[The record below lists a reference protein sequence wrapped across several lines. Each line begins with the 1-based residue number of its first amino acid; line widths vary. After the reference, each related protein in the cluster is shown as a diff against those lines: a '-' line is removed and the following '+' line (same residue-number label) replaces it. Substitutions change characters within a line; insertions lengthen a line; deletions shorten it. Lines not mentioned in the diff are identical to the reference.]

1 MPGKVPAQK
10 LADYYIT
17 FSSPEGYKELI
28 IKKDSLTNN
37 LKSLIND
44 NIFNIVSLS
53 QQLENKNKIENIKN
67 YVIAWAHD
75 VPLLTNSKSIKF
87 KSFLVSDFL
96 NYKFQGDNTQRTE
109 KNYIEQFNAI
119 INNIAPE
126 FKGETKLNFFINNHL
141 EIFYKCL
148 KYRNDKKQ
156 SLDSFKND
164 VKLIVKFLKMI
175 LGTKNELYI
184 KYSVL
189 LSSLSKI
196 IEFKEKSNI
205 VSSETEIKN
214 FTPYEELLK
223 LQDKLNIEYDKA
235 ELDTPLN
242 KLKNNDKLFM
252 MNQKLILFSLYIL
265 FPPFRGE
272 IYDIKIIKNEAD
284 KDSNENTLYIKDSK
298 NIILYLN
305 GVKKK
310 HDPIQINLN
319 DNVIKSYSK
328 NLIDRL
334 INLIYESLNNFPRDW
349 LFLNTKGTRA
359 SQDTLKDWLNSI
371 IKINIPNLR
380 SSYISYWYNKLNR
393 LQKDRLIAFM
403 RTSSK
408 YAELNYLKQYNN
420 INTPDEIKNIG
431 VETSE
436 YNNSTKE
443 AEPEQEPE
451 PELKIKTRQPR
462 LTNEQRAERR
472 NKKNEYY
479 KNYYEDNKEKIIEK
493 AKENSRANYG
503 RRLIRELNNN
513 SKDISTVQEKT
524 IEKWNIKFNKVRKEY
539 FIDN

>member
-10 LADYYIT
+10 LANYYIN
-17 FSSPEGYKELI
+17 FSSPSGYKDLI
-28 IKKDSLTNN
+28 IKNDTITKN
-37 LKSLIND
+37 LKSLISD

-53 QQLENKNKIENIKN
+53 QQLENKNKIENVKN
-67 YVIAWAHD
+67 YKIAWCHEI
-75 VPLLTNSKSIKF
+75 PLLTNSKSIKF

-119 INNIAPE
+119 INNITPE
-126 FKGETKLNFFINNHL
+126 FKTEKNLNFFINNHL

-148 KYRNDKKQ
+148 LYRNDKKQ

-175 LGTKNELYI
+175 LGAKNELYI

-189 LSSLSKI
+189 LSSLSRL
-196 IEFKEKSNI
+196 IEFKEKANI
-205 VSSETEIKN
+205 ISSETEIKN

-223 LQDKLNIEYDKA
+223 IQDKLNIEYDKA
-235 ELDTPLN
+235 ELDTPII
-242 KLKNNDKLFM
+242 KLKNNEKLFM
-252 MNQKLILFSLYIL
+252 TNQKLLLFSWYIL

-272 IYDIKIIKNEAD
+272 IYDIKIIKNEKD

-305 GVKKK
+305 GIKKK
-310 HDPIQINLN
+310 HDPIKINLN
-319 DNVIKSYSK
+319 DDVLKSYSK
-328 NLIDRL
+328 NLIERL
-334 INLIYESLNNFPRDW
+334 INLIYDSLKIFPREW
-349 LFLNTKGTRA
+349 LFINTKGNKA
-359 SQDTLKDWLNSI
+359 SQDTLKDWINSI

-380 SSYISYWYNKLNR
+380 SSYISYWYPKINR

-408 YAELNYLKQYNN
+408 YAELNYLKQYD
-420 INTPDEIKNIG
+420 ITTPDEIQNIG

-436 YNNSTKE
+436 YNNHGTKE
-443 AEPEQEPE
+443 PETEQETE
-451 PELKIKTRQPR
+451 FKIKTRQPR
-462 LTNEQRAERR
+462 LTNEQRVERR
-472 NKKNEYY
+472 NKKNEYH
-479 KNYYEDNKEKIIEK
+479 KKYYDENKEQMIIK

-513 SKDISTVQEKT
+513 SKDISTVKDDT
-524 IEKWNIKFNKVRKEY
+524 LEKWNIKYNSKTKLY
-539 FIDN
+539 YIDD